1 MSDIFE
7 TTVRQYEA
15 VAAELET
22 AVKHMRL
29 TAGHFRA
36 REVPRGCAH
45 TLAATGHLH
54 NARAGLADL
63 AAQHAAKSTA
73 E

>member
-1 MSDIFE
+1 MSDTFE
-7 TTVRQYEA
+7 TTAQQYET
-15 VAAELET
+15 VATELET
-22 AVKHMRL
+22 AVKHLRV

-45 TLAATGHLH
+45 ALAATGHLH
-54 NARAGLADL
+54 NARAGLAVL